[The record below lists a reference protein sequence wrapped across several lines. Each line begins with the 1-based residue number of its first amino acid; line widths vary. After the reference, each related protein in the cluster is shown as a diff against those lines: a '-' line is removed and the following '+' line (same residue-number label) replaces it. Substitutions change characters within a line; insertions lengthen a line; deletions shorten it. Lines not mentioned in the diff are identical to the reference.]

1 MKKIVLIL
9 TVILCVTV
17 SCQDAV
23 TITKELKQSS
33 VTLND
38 NNLSTG
44 KTAELLLV
52 MNKNWPEE
60 VQDTIYSLLQ
70 KPQVG
75 LPQEESLFSIYH
87 INNDL
92 FKGDFTRRANIVYID
107 VNASYTEAE
116 CKMERCQNRHRPRG
130 TPPLYLPLQRGR
142 HACLHAHRNL

>member
-9 TVILCVTV
+9 SVILCVAV

-23 TITKELKQSS
+23 TIIKELKQSS

-52 MNKNWPEE
+52 MDKNWPEE
-60 VQDTIYSLLQ
+60 VQDSVYSLLQ

-75 LPQEESLFSIYH
+75 LP
-87 INNDL
+87 
-92 FKGDFTRRANIVYID
+92 
-107 VNASYTEAE
+107 
-116 CKMERCQNRHRPRG
+116 
-130 TPPLYLPLQRGR
+130 
-142 HACLHAHRNL
+142 